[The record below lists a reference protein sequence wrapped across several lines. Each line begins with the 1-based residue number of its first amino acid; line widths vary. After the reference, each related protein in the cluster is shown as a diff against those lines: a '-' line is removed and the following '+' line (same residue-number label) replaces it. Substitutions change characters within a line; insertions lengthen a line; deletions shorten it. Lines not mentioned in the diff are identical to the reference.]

1 MVQVKRV
8 TKETNI
14 IVSIPP
20 LGHDELADPPVCSTT
35 LEFLDHMLTTLSRYS
50 GLDFSVQAEG
60 DLDHHISE
68 DVAITLGAA
77 LRRTTPDTCAR
88 YGTARVPMDDALVEV
103 TLDLVE
109 RNFYEGPIPNN
120 EYEHF
125 FRSLAENIKC
135 NIHVR
140 VLRGYDEHHI
150 TEAAF
155 KGLGMCLKTAMAD
168 SGEVFSTKGSA
179 QWTFDD

>member
-14 IVSIPP
+14 VISIPQA
-20 LGHDELADPPVCSTT
+20 GAELSDPPTHSTT
-35 LEFLDHMLTTLSRYS
+35 LDFLDHMLATLSKYS
-50 GLDFSVQAEG
+50 GLNFSVQATG

-77 LRRTTPDTCAR
+77 LRKATPDTCAR

-103 TLDLVE
+103 TVDLVE
-109 RNFYEGPIPNN
+109 RNFYEGPVPTV

-125 FRSLAENIKC
+125 FRSLTENLKC

-140 VLRGYDEHHI
+140 VLRGVDEHHI
-150 TEAAF
+150 IEAAF
-155 KGLGMCLKTAMAD
+155 KGLGLCLREAMQD
-168 SGEVFSTKGSA
+168 TGSVYSTKGA
-179 QWTFDD
+179 AEWTIDE

>member
-1 MVQVKRV
+1 MVQVKRS
-8 TKETNI
+8 TKETDI
-14 IVSIPP
+14 VVSIPKF
-20 LGHDELADPPVCSTT
+20 GSEVIDPPVQSTS
-35 LEFLDHMLTTLSRYS
+35 LDLLDHMLSTLSKYS
-50 GLDFSVQAEG
+50 QMNFSVQATG

-68 DVAITLGAA
+68 DVAITLGVAIRKA
-77 LRRTTPDTCAR
+77 VSQNCAR
-88 YGTARVPMDDALVEV
+88 YGTARVSMDDALVEV

-109 RNFYEGPIPNN
+109 RNYYEGPLPSN

-150 TEAAF
+150 IEAAF
-155 KGLGMCLKTAMAD
+155 KGLGIALSQAIID
-168 SGEVFSTKGSA
+168 SGTVFSTKGAA
-179 QWTFDD
+179 QWTIDE